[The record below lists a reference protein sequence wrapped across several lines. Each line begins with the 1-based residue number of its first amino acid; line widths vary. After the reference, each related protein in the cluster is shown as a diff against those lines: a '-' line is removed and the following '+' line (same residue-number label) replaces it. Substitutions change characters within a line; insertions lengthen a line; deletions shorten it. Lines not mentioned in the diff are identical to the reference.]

1 MIKRLQEF
9 LYSIKLNSKLKRFF
23 FFFKIFVSLLILY
36 IIFKKI
42 NWSNFLATI
51 KEFRYKVIINLFLLE
66 TIRIILQIINWKN
79 SLKISNINVPFS
91 LVLKTYFLGSA
102 FRFIVPGGHG
112 IYGTVFY
119 FKNNKLRATVAIT
132 LKRFFQTWSI
142 FLFSLF
148 GLYFYKFSY
157 SLLIAIFAI
166 LAFLPIIIP
175 LIIKK
180 LSIFPVEITLNF
192 KKYYDHYVL
201 WIISFQ
207 VMSILIFIF
216 EYYILLSN
224 FVKINF
230 IKVFI
235 GTPMILLA
243 QTIPISYSG
252 LGLSEGF
259 AIKVLNRFEI
269 SPDIAVT
276 SSLMIF
282 LVSSLIPG
290 IIGLIIFLKNK
301 KKAVN

>member
-1 MIKRLQEF
+1 
-9 LYSIKLNSKLKRFF
+9 
-23 FFFKIFVSLLILY
+23 
-36 IIFKKI
+36 
-42 NWSNFLATI
+42 
-51 KEFRYKVIINLFLLE
+51 
-66 TIRIILQIINWKN
+66 
-79 SLKISNINVPFS
+79 
-91 LVLKTYFLGSA
+91 
-102 FRFIVPGGHG
+102 
-112 IYGTVFY
+112 
-119 FKNNKLRATVAIT
+119 
-132 LKRFFQTWSI
+132 
-142 FLFSLF
+142 
-148 GLYFYKFSY
+148 
-157 SLLIAIFAI
+157 
-166 LAFLPIIIP
+166 
-175 LIIKK
+175 
-180 LSIFPVEITLNF
+180 
-192 KKYYDHYVL
+192 
-201 WIISFQ
+201 
-207 VMSILIFIF
+207 MSILIFIF